1 MARESFKKDK
11 STTEEPAQEQLAVK
25 TDTQIAAP
33 IAPQDDMAGH
43 IDIGD
48 VRLPRINLIHKTSD
62 SAMVEKF
69 GIGSF
74 VLNKEVKLS
83 DGKTPLQITA
93 LRFAKDYVQK
103 LPYGDPEQPA
113 VFKTPEEV
121 TQAGFSLNYKDYDS
135 GQFCQPRAHIQVVVA
150 KPADAD
156 EALFPYEHNGM
167 AYAMAM
173 LTVSSS
179 AYTSVGKEIVTL
191 RNNNRVMRKGLRF
204 GALALTSE
212 TRKNAKNDWRVPV
225 IKYTGENPED
235 LVAFFESIQ

>member
-1 MARESFKKDK
+1 
-11 STTEEPAQEQLAVK
+11 
-25 TDTQIAAP
+25 
-33 IAPQDDMAGH
+33 
-43 IDIGD
+43 
-48 VRLPRINLIHKTSD
+48 
-62 SAMVEKF
+62 
-69 GIGSF
+69 
-74 VLNKEVKLS
+74 
-83 DGKTPLQITA
+83 

-121 TQAGFSLNYKDYDS
+121 TANGGSLNYKDYDN
-135 GQFCQPRAHIQVVVA
+135 GNFYQPRAHIQIVVA

-156 EALFPYEHNGM
+156 EALFPYEHNGT

-173 LTVSSS
+173 FTVSSS

-204 GALALTSE
+204 GALNLTSE
-212 TRKNAKNDWRVPV
+212 TRKNAKNSWSVPV
-225 IKYTGENPED
+225 VKYAGENPED